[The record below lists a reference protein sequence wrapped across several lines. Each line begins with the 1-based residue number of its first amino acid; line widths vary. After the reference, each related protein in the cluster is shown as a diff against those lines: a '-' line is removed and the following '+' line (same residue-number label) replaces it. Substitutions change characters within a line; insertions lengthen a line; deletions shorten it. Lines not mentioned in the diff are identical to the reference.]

1 MEEIY
6 IKARAKINL
15 NLEVFEKRKDNY
27 HNLESVF
34 QKVNLYDEMY
44 IKKIK
49 EDKFKLNIN
58 IQELDNK
65 ENIIYKAYV
74 KLKERY
80 KTITGVEITVK
91 KNIPMQAGMAG
102 GSTDCAAFIIAM
114 NKLFDLKLSKKEIES
129 FGKSFGADVVP
140 CFYNKAIKA
149 EGIGDIITH
158 IDTNFR
164 YYMVIIKPQIC
175 CNTKEMFERLDTQ
188 DNIKQLNTSENIIKA
203 LKNKDIKL
211 LAKSLYNVFEE
222 VIPEKESIKNIKKEL
237 IKNGAL
243 NALMTG
249 SGSSVY
255 GIFEDKQSA
264 KKAYMELKDKY
275 ETYICTSYNV
285 KKEEMF

>member
-211 LAKSLYNVFEE
+211 LAKNLYNVFEE